1 MFGPAWPSGHSAQL
15 SLGSGDVPAT
25 SRRRQLGLA
34 YPHVAVASMQS
45 LAYPHGAIARWQDW
59 AGLHVAILPV
69 AETIYFAVQALALI
83 QCDFISLF
91 TLALKGNFFLSIRIF
106 RFQECPDKSDLTW
119 PFRNDQ

>member
-1 MFGPAWPSGHSAQL
+1 MNRSVVVRNWQILMPPCPPLLFIQKTSYFAYPFKAAFMFGPAWPSGHSAQL

-69 AETIYFAVQALALI
+69 AETIYFAV
-83 QCDFISLF
+83 
-91 TLALKGNFFLSIRIF
+91 
-106 RFQECPDKSDLTW
+106 
-119 PFRNDQ
+119 